1 MTWRISYML
10 NKIVEPEDILI
21 NWSNHVAEQIEEIRV
36 SSIVIDN
43 WNSLPEYVVT
53 SQSTNEFKSNLNNH
67 WRNHPKKFGE

>member
-36 SSIVIDN
+36 SSI
-43 WNSLPEYVVT
+43 
-53 SQSTNEFKSNLNNH
+53 KS
-67 WRNHPKKFGE
+67 